1 MIIDFFKAVAVGLAG
16 SIPLGPI
23 GVLCIQ
29 KTISKGKWSG
39 ISLGIGTAFSDMIY
53 AILALFSLAFI
64 NDFIDQNR
72 IAVILA
78 GGVIITAF
86 GVSIIFKN
94 PIKQMRHPKPMRK
107 SGYITDGLQGFLM
120 AITNPGAMVLLLS
133 LFTFAHF
140 DSRTMDSPLAV
151 VILPLGVISGCVIWW
166 YILCSFI
173 NRFRNKFRIRHLL
186 LLNRLCGIAIAA
198 FGVVAVAGGLYSW
211 LAV

>member
-1 MIIDFFKAVAVGLAG
+1 MIIDFLKAVAVGLAG

-39 ISLGIGTAFSDMIY
+39 ISLGIGTSVSDFIY

-64 NDFIDQNR
+64 NDFIERNR
-72 IAVILA
+72 IAVILV

-86 GVSIIFKN
+86 GASIIFKN
-94 PIKQMRHPKPMRK
+94 PIKQFRHPKPMRA

-120 AITNPGAMVLLLS
+120 AITNPGALVLLLS
-133 LFTFAHF
+133 LFTFVNF
-140 DSRTMDSPLAV
+140 DPVTLDSPLAV
-151 VILPLGVISGCVIWW
+151 VVLPLGVITGCVIWW
-166 YILCSFI
+166 YVLCSFI
-173 NRFRNKFRIRHLL
+173 NRFRNKFRIRHML
-186 LLNRLCGIAIAA
+186 LLNRLCGIAITV
-198 FGVVAVAGGLYSW
+198 FGIVAIAGGLYSW